1 MGQGQEKPA
10 EAVVETFA
18 KNGGW
23 VMLQNCHLMQSWV
36 PKLER
41 LLEVVQENAHPD
53 FRCFF
58 SAEPPPVASWKNM
71 PESLMQ
77 GSVKVANEAP
87 SDIKSNITRGWA
99 NFTHDRIEGCTKK
112 TEFKACLFALC
123 WFHSIVLGRRRFGQ
137 QGWSRKY
144 SFNTGDL
151 TICANVLQA
160 YLEANPVVPWD
171 DLRYI
176 FGEIMY
182 GGHITDAWDR
192 RTCNSYLSV
201 LVNHQLFNHLVSEI

>member
-1 MGQGQEKPA
+1 
-10 EAVVETFA
+10 
-18 KNGGW
+18 
-23 VMLQNCHLMQSWV
+23 
-36 PKLER
+36 
-41 LLEVVQENAHPD
+41 
-53 FRCFF
+53 
-58 SAEPPPVASWKNM
+58 M

-99 NFTHDRIEGCTKK
+99 NFTHERIENCAKK
-112 TEFKACLFALC
+112 VDFKACLFALC

-160 YLEANPVVPWD
+160 YVEANPVVPWD
-171 DLRYI
+171 DLRYNRLLLYLRLFTWSI
-176 FGEIMY
+176 
-182 GGHITDAWDR
+182 WD
-192 RTCNSYLSV
+192 T
-201 LVNHQLFNHLVSEI
+201 I